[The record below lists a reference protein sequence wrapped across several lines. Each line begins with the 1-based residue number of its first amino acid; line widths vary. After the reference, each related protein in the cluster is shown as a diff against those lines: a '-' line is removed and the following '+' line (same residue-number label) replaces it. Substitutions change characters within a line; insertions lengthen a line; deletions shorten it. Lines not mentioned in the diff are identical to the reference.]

1 MKPLNLTFDA
11 KSSNLQQL
19 LVLFVITI
27 CIVLSRKTAP
37 AAEPLYKN
45 IGDIN
50 PQSFQLRLIPYYA
63 WSNCG
68 VSQMT
73 VWVPVN

>member
-11 KSSNLQQL
+11 RSGNLRQL

-37 AAEPLYKN
+37 AAEPLYKEMH
-45 IGDIN
+45 DIN
-50 PQSFQLRLIPYYA
+50 PQFFQLRLIPYYA
-63 WSNCG
+63 WSNRG

-73 VWVPVN
+73 VWVPVD